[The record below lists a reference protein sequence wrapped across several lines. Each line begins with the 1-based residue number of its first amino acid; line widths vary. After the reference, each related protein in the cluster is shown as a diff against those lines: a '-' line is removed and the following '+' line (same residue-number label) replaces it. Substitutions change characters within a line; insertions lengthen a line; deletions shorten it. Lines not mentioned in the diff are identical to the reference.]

1 MRVDDQVFRYGK
13 EANMTFIRDVF
24 ALYVDRFG
32 YFYELFSEHLYLTM
46 IAILFIT
53 VIGMTAG
60 ILMTYNRQFAQFMLS
75 LTGFL
80 YTIPSIAIFGI
91 LIPITGIGGTSAV
104 IALSIYGVLPLIRN
118 TYVGIM
124 EVDENILEAAV
135 GMGSTPG
142 QVLVRIK
149 LPLASPVII
158 AGFRTTVTMTIALG
172 TIAGLIGAGGLG
184 QAIWSGIALYHIE
197 LTIAASLLIAFFA
210 VAADQLLNLVEKAI
224 RHQIFGKKARNH

>member
-1 MRVDDQVFRYGK
+1 
-13 EANMTFIRDVF
+13 MTFLRDVF
-24 ALYVDRFG
+24 ALYIDRFG
-32 YFYELFSEHLYLTM
+32 YFSERFVEHLYLTSV
-46 IAILFIT
+46 AIIFIM
-53 VIGMTAG
+53 VIGITSG
-60 ILMTYNRQFAQFMLS
+60 ILMTYNRRFAQFMLS

-91 LIPITGIGGTSAV
+91 LIPLTGIGATSAI

-135 GMGSTPG
+135 GMGSTER
-142 QVLVRIK
+142 QLLVRIK
-149 LPLASPVII
+149 LPLASPVIL

-184 QAIWSGIALYHIE
+184 RAIWSGIALNHIE
-197 LTIAASLLIAFFA
+197 LTIAASLLVAFFA
-210 VAADQLLNLVEKAI
+210 VTADLLLNLLEKTL
-224 RHQIFGKKARNH
+224 RKKIFGRKERNHA

>member
-1 MRVDDQVFRYGK
+1 
-13 EANMTFIRDVF
+13 MTFLKDVF
-24 ALYVDRFG
+24 MLYVDRFG
-32 YFYELFSEHLYLTM
+32 YFYERFIEHLYLTSV
-46 IAILFIT
+46 AIIFIM
-53 VIGMTAG
+53 VIGITSG
-60 ILMTYNRQFAQFMLS
+60 ILMTYNRRFAQFMLS

-91 LIPITGIGGTSAV
+91 LIPITGIGGTSAI

-135 GMGSTPG
+135 GMGSTTR
-142 QVLVRIK
+142 QVLFRIK
-149 LPLASPVII
+149 LPLASPVIL

-184 QAIWSGIALYHIE
+184 RAIWSGIALYHLE

-210 VAADQLLNLVEKAI
+210 VSADQLLNLAEKAI
-224 RHQIFGKKARNH
+224 RHKIFGKKERNHT

>member
-1 MRVDDQVFRYGK
+1 
-13 EANMTFIRDVF
+13 MTFLKDVF
-24 ALYVDRFG
+24 MLYVDRFS
-32 YFYELFSEHLYLTM
+32 YFYERFIEHLYLTSV
-46 IAILFIT
+46 AIVLIM
-53 VIGMTAG
+53 VIGITSG
-60 ILMTYNRQFAQFMLS
+60 ILMTYNKRFAQFMLS

-91 LIPITGIGGTSAV
+91 LIPITGIGGTSAI

-135 GMGSTPG
+135 GMGSTSL
-142 QVLVRIK
+142 QLLFRIK

-184 QAIWSGIALYHIE
+184 RAIWSGIALNHLE

-210 VAADQLLNLVEKAI
+210 VSADQLLNLAEKTI
-224 RHQIFGKKARNH
+224 RHKIFGKKERIHT